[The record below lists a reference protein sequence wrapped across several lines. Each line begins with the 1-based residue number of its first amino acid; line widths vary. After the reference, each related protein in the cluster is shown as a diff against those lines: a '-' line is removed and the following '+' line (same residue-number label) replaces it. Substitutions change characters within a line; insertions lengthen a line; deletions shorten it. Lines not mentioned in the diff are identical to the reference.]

1 MRLPSNLIAAI
12 VTDRTGNAQGQFQA
26 SRGAP
31 RVDAS
36 TTTVHIAFKYR
47 GGVRCPP
54 VVTVRY
60 HDSILDTI
68 GNTPLVKLPK
78 IMVDVRCLA
87 LAKLEM
93 MNPGGSVKDRIG
105 ERMIE
110 DAEAKGQLRPGGTI
124 IEPTSG
130 NTGLGLA
137 MVAAIRGYRAVF
149 TMPDKMSREKIDLLK
164 SLGARVVVTPTAV
177 PPDHPESYYKVA
189 ERIHRETPNSVLP
202 NQYANQVN
210 PLAHYE
216 TTGPEIWRDTDGK
229 VTHFVCGMGTG
240 GTISGV
246 GKFLKEKNPA
256 IRVIGV
262 DPLGSIL
269 KDYFY
274 KKEMIKP
281 HTYKIEGIG
290 EDFIPEST
298 WFQYVDEVVKVGDKE
313 AYLMT
318 RRLAREEGILAGS
331 SSGAAV
337 VAARRIAETL
347 EPDDVLVVLLP
358 DTGERYLSKAHN
370 EEWLKEQ
377 GYLEEPVAPLMAIIR
392 GKDRTISGVVTID
405 VAAKVREA
413 VDMMRQ
419 YNVSQL
425 PVTDTGI
432 LVGSLREEILMKAL
446 LDNPKMYDDYVAK
459 VMEKPFPIVEPGAD
473 LDQVYKLLMRGNPA
487 VLVGKED
494 RLDGIITRIDVI
506 GYLAGRA

>member
-1 MRLPSNLIAAI
+1 M
-12 VTDRTGNAQGQFQA
+12 
-26 SRGAP
+26 
-31 RVDAS
+31 
-36 TTTVHIAFKYR
+36 KYYR
-47 GGVRCPP
+47 
-54 VVTVRY
+54 
-60 HDSILDTI
+60 SILETI
-68 GNTPLVKLPK
+68 GNTPLVQLPK
-78 IMVDVRCLA
+78 IMANARCLA

-105 ERMIE
+105 EKMIA
-110 DAEAKGQLRPGGTI
+110 DAEAKGLLKPGGTV

-137 MVAAIRGYRAVF
+137 MVAAIKGYRAVF

-164 SLGARVVVTPTAV
+164 ALGARVVVTPTAV
-177 PPDHPESYYKVA
+177 PPDHPDSYYKVA

-202 NQYANQVN
+202 NQYANQAN
-210 PLAHYE
+210 PQAHYA

-246 GKFLKEKNPA
+246 GKFLKEKNPR

-274 KKEMIKP
+274 KKEIIKA

-290 EDFIPEST
+290 EDFVPEST
-298 WFQYVDEVVKVGDKE
+298 WFDYIDDVVKVGDKE

-331 SSGAAV
+331 SSGAAL
-337 VAARRIAETL
+337 VAARQVAEGL
-347 EPDDVLVVLLP
+347 GPESVLVVLLP

-377 GYLEEPVAPLMAIIR
+377 GYLEEPVAPLMAIL
-392 GKDRTISGVVTID
+392 RTKERALPGVITID

-413 VDMMRQ
+413 ADMMRQ

-425 PVTDTGI
+425 PVLDTGI
-432 LVGSLREEILMKAL
+432 MVGSLREEILMKAL
-446 LDNPKMYDDYVAK
+446 LENPKMYDDFVAK

-473 LDQVYKLLMRGNPA
+473 LDAVYKLLLRGSPA
-487 VLVGKED
+487 VVVGGENH
-494 RLDGIITRIDVI
+494 LEGIITRIDVI
-506 GYLAGRA
+506 EYLAGRA

>member
-1 MRLPSNLIAAI
+1 MRFYN
-12 VTDRTGNAQGQFQA
+12 
-26 SRGAP
+26 
-31 RVDAS
+31 
-36 TTTVHIAFKYR
+36 
-47 GGVRCPP
+47 
-54 VVTVRY
+54 
-60 HDSILDTI
+60 SILETI

-78 IMVDVRCLA
+78 IMAGVRGLA

-105 ERMIE
+105 QRMIE
-110 DAEAKGQLRPGGTI
+110 DAEAKGDLKAGGTI

-137 MVAAIRGYRAVF
+137 MVAAIKGYRAVF

-164 SLGARVVVTPTAV
+164 ALGARVVVTPTAV

-189 ERIHRETPNSVLP
+189 ERIHRETPNSILP
-202 NQYANQVN
+202 NQYANQAN
-210 PLAHYE
+210 PRAHYE
-216 TTGPEIWRDTDGK
+216 TTGPEIWRDTDGRI
-229 VTHFVCGMGTG
+229 THFVCGMGTG

-246 GKFLKEKNPA
+246 GKFLKEKSPKVQ
-256 IRVIGV
+256 VIGV
-262 DPLGSIL
+262 DPLGSVL

-274 KKEMIKP
+274 KKEIIKS

-298 WFQYVDEVVKVGDKE
+298 WFQYVDEVVKVADKE

-318 RRLAREEGILAGS
+318 RRLARDEGILAGS
-331 SSGAAV
+331 SSGAAL

-347 EPDDVLVVLLP
+347 APDDVLVVLLP
-358 DTGERYLSKAHN
+358 DTGERYLSKAHS

-377 GYLEEPVAPLMAIIR
+377 GYLEEPVAPLMAILR
-392 GKDRTISGVVTID
+392 AKERTIPGVITID
-405 VAAKVREA
+405 VAASVREA
-413 VDMMRQ
+413 VDAMRQ

-425 PVTDTGI
+425 PVLDTGI

-446 LDNPKMYDDYVAK
+446 LEHPKMYDDFVAR

-473 LDQVYKLLMRGNPA
+473 LDRVYKLLLRGSPA
-487 VLVGKED
+487 VVIGKED
-494 RLDGIITRIDVI
+494 RLEGIMTRIDVI
-506 GYLAGRA
+506 EYLAGRT

>member
-1 MRLPSNLIAAI
+1 MRYYA
-12 VTDRTGNAQGQFQA
+12 
-26 SRGAP
+26 
-31 RVDAS
+31 
-36 TTTVHIAFKYR
+36 
-47 GGVRCPP
+47 
-54 VVTVRY
+54 
-60 HDSILDTI
+60 SILETV

-78 IMVDVRCLA
+78 VMDGVRGLV

-93 MNPGGSVKDRIG
+93 MNPGGSVKDRIA
-105 ERMIE
+105 EKMI
-110 DAEAKGQLRPGGTI
+110 AEVEASGALKPGGTI

-149 TMPDKMSREKIDLLK
+149 TIPDKMSREKLDLLK
-164 SLGARVVVTPTAV
+164 AFGARVVVTPTAV
-177 PPDHPESYYKVA
+177 PPDHPDSYYRVA
-189 ERIHRETPNSVLP
+189 ERIHRDTPNSVLP
-202 NQYANQVN
+202 NQYANQAN

-246 GKFLKEKNPA
+246 GKFLKEKDPR
-256 IRVIGV
+256 IRIIGV

-274 KKEMIKP
+274 KKDSMKA

-290 EDFIPEST
+290 EDFIPKTT
-298 WFQYVDEVVKVGDKE
+298 WFDYLDDIEKVGDKE

-337 VAARRIAETL
+337 VAARRVAETL
-347 EPDDVLVVLLP
+347 GPDGVLVVLLP
-358 DTGERYLSKAHN
+358 DTGERYLSKGHN

-377 GYLEEPVAPLMAIIR
+377 GYLEEPVAPLMAILR
-392 GKDRTISGVVTID
+392 AKERTIPGVVTVDI
-405 VAAKVREA
+405 AATVREA
-413 VDMMRQ
+413 ADMMRQ

-425 PVTDTGI
+425 PVLDTGI
-432 LVGSLREEILMKAL
+432 LVGSLREEVLMKAL
-446 LDNPKMYDDYVAK
+446 LENPKMYSDYVAK
-459 VMEKPFPIVEPGAD
+459 VMERPFPIVEPGAD
-473 LDQVYKLLMRGNPA
+473 LDQVYKLLLRGSPA
-487 VLVGKED
+487 VVVGKES
-494 RLDGIITRIDVI
+494 LLEGIITRIDVI
-506 GYLAGRA
+506 EYLAGRA

>member
-1 MRLPSNLIAAI
+1 MRYYEN
-12 VTDRTGNAQGQFQA
+12 
-26 SRGAP
+26 
-31 RVDAS
+31 
-36 TTTVHIAFKYR
+36 
-47 GGVRCPP
+47 
-54 VVTVRY
+54 
-60 HDSILDTI
+60 ILQTI

-78 IMVDVRCLA
+78 IMDGVRGLVV
-87 LAKLEM
+87 AKLEM

-105 ERMIE
+105 EKMI
-110 DAEAKGQLRPGGTI
+110 AEAEAAGALKPGGTI

-149 TMPDKMSREKIDLLK
+149 TIPDKMSREKLDLLK
-164 SLGARVVVTPTAV
+164 AFGARVVVTPTAV
-177 PPDHPESYYKVA
+177 PPDHPDSYYRVA
-189 ERIHRETPNSVLP
+189 ERIHRDTPNSILP
-202 NQYANQVN
+202 NQYANQAN
-210 PLAHYE
+210 PRAHYE
-216 TTGPEIWRDTDGK
+216 TTGPEIWRDTDGQ

-246 GKFLKEKNPA
+246 GKFLKEKNPKV
-256 IRVIGV
+256 RVIGV

-269 KDYFY
+269 KDFFH
-274 KKEMIKP
+274 KKDSMKP

-290 EDFIPEST
+290 EDFIPKST
-298 WFQYVDEVVKVGDKE
+298 WFEYIDDIEKVGDKE

-318 RRLAREEGILAGS
+318 RRLARDEGILAGS

-347 EPDDVLVVLLP
+347 GPDDVLVVLLP

-377 GYLEEPVAPLMAIIR
+377 GYLEEPVAPLMAILR
-392 GKDRTISGVVTID
+392 AKERTIPGVITID
-405 VAAKVREA
+405 IAATVREA
-413 VDMMRQ
+413 ADMMRQ

-425 PVTDTGI
+425 PVMDTGI

-446 LDNPKMYDDYVAK
+446 LENPKMYSDYVAK

-473 LDQVYKLLMRGNPA
+473 LEQVYKLLLRGSPA
-487 VLVGKED
+487 VVVGKESQ
-494 RLDGIITRIDVI
+494 LEGIITRIDVI
-506 GYLAGRA
+506 EYLAGRP